1 MNRVLLIEDLPGERS
16 RLTAVVRRAF
26 GDVVVEEAGTRGRAL
41 ELLCAEAGHDLA
53 LVDLGLPDGS
63 GVDVLRELRANHPGT
78 VCVVVSVMGDD
89 ASIVTALS
97 AGAHGYLLKEQA
109 DDALVRQ
116 LRQIEDGMPPLS
128 PSVARRIMEHFRL
141 TGPCECPEASRLTAR
156 ETEVLGLVARGLRI
170 ADAALALGV
179 AEGTVASHVKSIY
192 RKLNIGSRA
201 EAALHASR
209 MGLL

>member
-1 MNRVLLIEDLPGERS
+1 MNRILLVEDLLGERVRMAAITRVAFPEVS
-16 RLTAVVRRAF
+16 LDEANTRRA
-26 GDVVVEEAGTRGRAL
+26 AL
-41 ELLCAEAGHDLA
+41 DLCAAQTHALA

-63 GVDVLRELRANHPGT
+63 GVDVLRELRANRPGT
-78 VCVVVSVMGDD
+78 ICVVVTVMGDD

-97 AGAHGYLLKEQA
+97 AGAHGYLLKEQP
-109 DDALVRQ
+109 DDVLVRQ
-116 LRQIEDGMPPLS
+116 LRQINDGVPPLS

-141 TGPCECPEASRLTAR
+141 TGPCECPEASRLTLR

-170 ADAALALGV
+170 VDAAVALGV

>member
-1 MNRVLLIEDLPGERS
+1 MNRILLVEDLPGERT
-16 RLTAVVRRAF
+16 RLGAIAREAF
-26 GDVVVEEAGTRGRAL
+26 VDVVVDEADTRRRAL
-41 ELLCAEAGHDLA
+41 ELCAGASHDLA

-63 GVDVLRELRANHPGT
+63 GVDVLRELRANRPDT
-78 VCVVVSVMGDD
+78 ICVVVTVMGDD

-97 AGAHGYLLKEQA
+97 AGAHGYLLKEQP
-109 DDALVRQ
+109 DDVLVRL
-116 LRQIEDGMPPLS
+116 LRQINDGVPPLS

-141 TGPCECPEASRLTAR
+141 TGPCECPEASKLTSR

-170 ADAALALGV
+170 ADAAVALGV

-192 RKLNIGSRA
+192 RKLDIGSRA

>member
-1 MNRVLLIEDLPGERS
+1 MNRILLVEDMPGERS
-16 RLTAVVRRAF
+16 RLAAIALAAFADAVI
-26 GDVVVEEAGTRGRAL
+26 DEAGTRRQAI
-41 ELLCAEAGHDLA
+41 ELCAAQAHGLA

-63 GVDVLRELRANHPGT
+63 GVDVLRELRANRPDT
-78 VCVVVSVMGDD
+78 VCVVVTVMGDD

-97 AGAHGYLLKEQA
+97 AGAHGYLLKEQP
-109 DDALVRQ
+109 DEVLTRL
-116 LRQIEDGMPPLS
+116 LRQINDGAPPLS
-128 PSVARRIMEHFRL
+128 PSVARRIMDHFRL

-170 ADAALALGV
+170 ADAAVAMGV

-201 EAALHASR
+201 EAALHAAR

>member
-1 MNRVLLIEDLPGERS
+1 MNRVLLIEDLPGERR
-16 RLTAVVRRAF
+16 RLTAVVQRAF

-41 ELLCAEAGHDLA
+41 ELCAEAGHDLA

-116 LRQIEDGMPPLS
+116 LRQIKDGSPPLS

-170 ADAALALGV
+170 SDAALALGV